1 MPYDRQDVNGTFQ
14 VRYYGTEEPL
24 AISDQWSSKYK
35 SNSGSDK
42 MCVAAS
48 LGKMKILTVFQVL
61 IRLLQENLQMT
72 AGFPPPVTRV
82 RMAGTAYPAVPAP
95 FLTM

>member
-1 MPYDRQDVNGTFQ
+1 MPYDRQDVNGTFE

-42 MCVAAS
+42 LCVAAS
-48 LGKMKILTVFQVL
+48 LGKIKKLTIFQFLIL
-61 IRLLQENLQMT
+61 LLQENQ
-72 AGFPPPVTRV
+72 
-82 RMAGTAYPAVPAP
+82 
-95 FLTM
+95 